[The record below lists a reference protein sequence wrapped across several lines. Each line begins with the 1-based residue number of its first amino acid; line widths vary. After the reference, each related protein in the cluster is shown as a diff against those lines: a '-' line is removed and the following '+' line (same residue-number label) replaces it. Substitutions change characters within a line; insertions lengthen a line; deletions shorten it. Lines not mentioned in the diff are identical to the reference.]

1 MGCASSKQ
9 PRCRH
14 CKGPISPLPRSYS
27 VPLQRQSDHDHA
39 SESHHV
45 VALTSSTLGTFKL
58 DSFEH
63 NGHTGT
69 ATNSMNNCHIEK
81 DGEDKENGEEKR
93 KSDGFSVELC
103 EAKTWSDMI
112 NEKIPKVMP
121 KTPIRTPPGEPETI
135 NAWELMEGLEDYS
148 PLRLRN
154 IADRSFSFH
163 AVTSSSN
170 ALLSQLNSKA
180 EEVGTGSPESKLQE
194 NGVEDSSKPL
204 WLEMRG
210 SDAEQNSSPVSSG
223 FDPEIISTFRKALEE
238 LSPVNKVQS
247 MSSKVGGNEKKS
259 FHVDN
264 GTYIVSKD
272 FAEVTKGGG
281 DFDFEFSS
289 PAKCPPFGEDKVV
302 IYFTSLRGV
311 RKTYE
316 DCCHVR
322 VILKGFGVEVDE
334 RDVSMHYG
342 FREELR
348 EILGSEFRGGLPR
361 VFVKGRYIGGAEE
374 IRQMN
379 EDGELE
385 KVLKGCATAKDG
397 TDVCELC
404 GDVRFVPCVRC
415 SGSCKIFIDEGDEVR
430 EGDEETGEFI
440 RCPDCNE
447 NGIIRC
453 PVCCH

>member
-14 CKGPISPLPRSYS
+14 CKGPITPLPRSYS
-27 VPLQRQSDHDHA
+27 VPLRRQSDRDHA
-39 SESHHV
+39 GESHHV
-45 VALTSSTLGTFKL
+45 VALTSSTLGTLKL

-63 NGHTGT
+63 NDHTSRMT
-69 ATNSMNNCHIEK
+69 TNCHSEK
-81 DGEDKENGEEKR
+81 DGEEKR
-93 KSDGFSVELC
+93 KSDGFSVELY

-112 NEKIPKVMP
+112 HEKIPKVMP

-154 IADRSFSFH
+154 VTAADRSFSFH
-163 AVTSSSN
+163 AVTTSSN
-170 ALLSQLNSKA
+170 ALLSQLNSNA
-180 EEVGTGSPESKLQE
+180 EEPGIGSPESKLQE
-194 NGVEDSSKPL
+194 NVVK
-204 WLEMRG
+204 EMRG
-210 SDAEQNSSPVSSG
+210 SEAELNSLNSSPVTSG

-238 LSPVNKVQS
+238 LSPLNKVQS
-247 MSSKVGGNEKKS
+247 MSSKVGGIEKKS
-259 FHVDN
+259 FPLDN
-264 GTYIVSKD
+264 GAYMVSKD
-272 FAEVTKGGG
+272 FAEVNKGGG
-281 DFDFEFSS
+281 DFDFE
-289 PAKCPPFGEDKVV
+289 KTNCPPFGEDKVV

-322 VILKGFGVEVDE
+322 VILKGFGVQVDE

-397 TDVCELC
+397 ADVCELC

-415 SGSCKIFIDEGDEVR
+415 SGSCKIFTDEGDEEC
-430 EGDEETGEFI
+430 EGDEEIGEFI